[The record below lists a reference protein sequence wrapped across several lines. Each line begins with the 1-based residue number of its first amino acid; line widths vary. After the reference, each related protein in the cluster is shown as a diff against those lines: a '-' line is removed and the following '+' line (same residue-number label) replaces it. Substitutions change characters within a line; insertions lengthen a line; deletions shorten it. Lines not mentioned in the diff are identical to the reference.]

1 LTVEGPVEED
11 LRIDVPLHG
20 EMPAPDIFNEAVLD
34 RLPLG
39 VVVLDAEGYVLKY
52 NRFEE
57 RMARR
62 RRQDVLSRHFFRDV
76 AVCTDVPT
84 IAGEFARKIDSNAL
98 AAEVEH
104 SFALPFLPEPR
115 LVRLLMQSFV
125 VRDDPYAVVLIE
137 DITVRKKLERQREQL
152 LSLLVHDLRNPLMAI
167 VAYADML
174 RGHPH
179 EKEVAS
185 MIRAIEDSA
194 ERMAVR
200 LEGTL
205 AEYRGEVRAK
215 QPVNFHALVLSA
227 INNVLPEAQRRGVA
241 LFYRGEVHR
250 AEFPAEAVP
259 IHGYVDQLD
268 SIAQNLLDNAVK
280 YAASRVEV
288 DLGPRDGHLVFEVR
302 DDGAGIREEYRR
314 RVFEQGFQVPGSLP
328 GTGLGL
334 YSVAQA
340 VDNHD
345 GAVEVDDAPGGGT
358 VLRVVLPAD

>member
-1 LTVEGPVEED
+1 VIG
-11 LRIDVPLHG
+11 
-20 EMPAPDIFNEAVLD
+20 
-34 RLPLG
+34 
-39 VVVLDAEGYVLKY
+39 
-52 NRFEE
+52 
-57 RMARR
+57 
-62 RRQDVLSRHFFRDV
+62 RHFFRDV
-76 AVCTDVPT
+76 AVCTDVPS

-115 LVRLLMQSFV
+115 LVRLLLQSFA
-125 VRDDPYAVVLIE
+125 VRDAPYAVVLIE

-152 LSLLVHDLRNPLMAI
+152 LSVLVHDLRNPLMAI

-194 ERMAVR
+194 ERMSER

-215 QPVNFHALVLSA
+215 QPVNVHALALSA
-227 INNVLPEAQRRGVA
+227 INNALPEAKRRGLTV
-241 LFYRGEVHR
+241 FYRGEVHR

-259 IHGYVDQLD
+259 ILGHVDQLD

-280 YAASRVEV
+280 YAAGRVEV
-288 DLGPRDGHLVFEVR
+288 DLKAEDGRVVFEVR
-302 DDGAGIREEYRR
+302 DDGPGIPAEHRR
-314 RVFEQGFQVPGSLP
+314 RVFEEGFQVPGSLP

-334 YSVAQA
+334 YSAAQA
-340 VDNHD
+340 AANH
-345 GAVEVDDAPGGGT
+345 GGEVTVAERPGGGA
-358 VLRVVLPAD
+358 VLRVSLPAE